1 MIHWRT
7 RQKLAK
13 GILGGVTL
21 LFLAYQ
27 WFPMLTMA
35 VLSFTGPEGGTTFP
49 MRSVSLH
56 WYRELLRVSMVDDF
70 KPPMLRS
77 FVLALACSVTT
88 AILSL
93 AAAQAMRARFRGS
106 GFFFYLLLLG
116 IMAPGLLVGFGVAV
130 VARIV
135 GIPLGWYTSTF
146 AVHLVWTLPFGLLT
160 MLAVFNRFD
169 RRLEE
174 AALTLRASRWTAFWR
189 ITFPLVLPG
198 VIGAGLFGFTLSY
211 DEFAR
216 SLFATGSEQ
225 TLPLVIFAQ
234 FDRQLQPTLYAI
246 GTATTAVS
254 LATVAMFTFLFRMVR
269 RRART
274 EARHP
279 LRELAPQRKE
289 NRL

>member
-1 MIHWRT
+1 MRWQT
-7 RQKLAK
+7 RQKVVK

-21 LFLAYQ
+21 LFLAYE

-35 VLSFTGPEGGTTFP
+35 VLSFTEPEGGTTFP
-49 MRSVSLH
+49 MRGVSLH
-56 WYRELLRVSMVDDF
+56 WYRELLRVQMVDDF

-77 FVLALACSVTT
+77 LLLALGCSVTT
-88 AILSL
+88 AALSL

-106 GFFFYLLLLG
+106 GLFFYLILLG
-116 IMAPGLLVGFGVAV
+116 VMAPGLLVGFGVAV
-130 VARIV
+130 VARIL
-135 GIPLGWYTSTF
+135 GIPLAWYTTTL
-146 AVHLVWTLPFGLLT
+146 AVHIVWTLPFGFLT

-174 AALTLRASRWTAFWR
+174 AALTLRANRWTTFWR

-216 SLFATGSEQ
+216 SFFSTGSEM

-246 GTATTAVS
+246 GTATTVIS
-254 LATVAMFTFLFRMVR
+254 LTTVAVFALLFRLVR
-269 RRART
+269 RRTRANALGT
-274 EARHP
+274 P
-279 LRELAPQRKE
+279 
-289 NRL
+289 

>member
-1 MIHWRT
+1 MRWRT
-7 RQKLAK
+7 RQKLVK

-21 LFLAYQ
+21 LFLAYE

-35 VLSFTGPEGGTTFP
+35 VLSFTEPEGGTTFP
-49 MRSVSLH
+49 MRGVSLH
-56 WYRELLRVSMVDDF
+56 WYRELLRVQMVDDF

-77 FVLALACSVTT
+77 LLLALGCSVTT
-88 AILSL
+88 AALSL

-106 GFFFYLLLLG
+106 GLFFYLILLG
-116 IMAPGLLVGFGVAV
+116 VMAPGLLVGFGVAV
-130 VARIV
+130 VARIL
-135 GIPLGWYTSTF
+135 GIPLAWYTTTL
-146 AVHLVWTLPFGLLT
+146 AVHIVWTLPFGFLT
-160 MLAVFNRFD
+160 MLAAFNRFD

-174 AALTLRASRWTAFWR
+174 AALTLRANRWTTFWR

-216 SLFATGSEQ
+216 SFFSTGSEM

-246 GTATTAVS
+246 GTATTVIS
-254 LATVAMFTFLFRMVR
+254 LTTVALFALLFRLVR
-269 RRART
+269 RRTRANALGT
-274 EARHP
+274 P
-279 LRELAPQRKE
+279 
-289 NRL
+289 

>member
-1 MIHWRT
+1 MRWRT
-7 RQKLAK
+7 RQKLVK

-21 LFLAYQ
+21 LFLAYE

-35 VLSFTGPEGGTTFP
+35 VLSFTEPEGGTTFP
-49 MRSVSLH
+49 MRGVSLH
-56 WYRELLRVSMVDDF
+56 WYRELLRVQMVDDF

-77 FVLALACSVTT
+77 LLLALGCSVTT
-88 AILSL
+88 AALSL

-106 GFFFYLLLLG
+106 GLFFYLILLG
-116 IMAPGLLVGFGVAV
+116 VMAPGLLVGFGVAV
-130 VARIV
+130 VARIL
-135 GIPLGWYTSTF
+135 GIPLAWYTTTL
-146 AVHLVWTLPFGLLT
+146 AVHIVWTLPFGFLT
-160 MLAVFNRFD
+160 MLAAFNRFD

-174 AALTLRASRWTAFWR
+174 AALTLRANRWATFWR

-216 SLFATGSEQ
+216 SFFSTGSEM

-246 GTATTAVS
+246 GTATTVIS
-254 LATVAMFTFLFRMVR
+254 LTTVALFALLFRLVR
-269 RRART
+269 RRTRANALGT
-274 EARHP
+274 P
-279 LRELAPQRKE
+279 
-289 NRL
+289 